1 MKLGRIIDKVYIS
14 EVSSKQDDK
23 VVARC
28 SVCGSK
34 IKGSIKDLS
43 SIKIHSDNGCLYCDK
58 CFEKLFIHRHNQK
71 LYREPF

>member
-1 MKLGRIIDKVYIS
+1 MNLGKIVDKVYIS
-14 EVSSKQDDK
+14 EVNSNQDDK

-28 SVCGSK
+28 SVCGGK

-43 SIKIHSDNGCLYCDK
+43 SIKMHSDNGCLYCEK
-58 CFEKLFIHRHNQK
+58 CFDRLFIHRHNQK

>member
-1 MKLGRIIDKVYIS
+1 MNLGKIVDKVYIS
-14 EVSSKQDDK
+14 EVNSNQDTK

-28 SVCGSK
+28 SVCSEKMEGK
-34 IKGSIKDLS
+34 IEDLN
-43 SIKIHSDNGCLYCDK
+43 SIKIHSDGGCLYCDK